1 MERKLINVGDHI
13 IFTDTHRKEHSAL
26 VTEVH
31 DSGVEQRRD
40 SLPALN
46 LLYVVKDETRM
57 DQYGRQI
64 ERESSVVHVDFN
76 SAEAN
81 CYTLLNE

>member
-1 MERKLINVGDHI
+1 MERIVKEGDHV
-13 IFTDTHRKEHSAL
+13 IFTDTHRRQHSAL
-26 VTEVH
+26 VTEVW
-31 DSGVEQRRD
+31 DSGAEQRMD

-46 LLYVVKDETRM
+46 LLYVVSDDTRM

-64 ERESSVVHVDFN
+64 ERESSVVHRKMN

-81 CYTLLNE
+81 CYQLTSE

>member
-1 MERKLINVGDHI
+1 MEQKLINVGDHV
-13 IFTDTHRKEHSAL
+13 IFTDTHRKQHSAL
-26 VTEVH
+26 VTEVW

-46 LLYVVKDETRM
+46 LLYVVKDETRT

>member
-1 MERKLINVGDHI
+1 MERKFVNVGDHI

-26 VTEVH
+26 VTEVW
-31 DSGVEQRRD
+31 DGGEQRMD

-46 LLYVVKDETRM
+46 LLYVVEDETRK

-64 ERESSVVHVDFN
+64 ERESSVVHHSMN
-76 SAEAN
+76 SAGAN
-81 CYTLLNE
+81 CYTLSSE

>member
-1 MERKLINVGDHI
+1 MERKFVNVGDHI
-13 IFTDTHRKEHSAL
+13 IYTDPRRQQHSAL
-26 VTEVH
+26 VVEVH

-46 LLYVVKDETRM
+46 LLYVVDDETRM

-64 ERESSVVHVDFN
+64 ERESSVVHHTMN
-76 SAEAN
+76 SAGGN
-81 CYTLLNE
+81 CYHLSDE

>member
-1 MERKLINVGDHI
+1 MERKFVNVGDHI
-13 IFTDTHRKEHSAL
+13 IFTDTRRKQHSGL

-40 SLPALN
+40 SLPAVN
-46 LLYVVKDETRM
+46 VLYVVDDETRM

-64 ERESSVVHVDFN
+64 ERESSVVHRTMN

-81 CYTLLNE
+81 CYHLSDE